1 MVPAICT
8 SGRSSRASLMARPA
22 VVRCSSGMA
31 ARASSSRARSATFS
45 SFSPGMSLTV
55 LPSARN
61 TPGSSLVFRHGCKG
75 RHQGG
80 NPRRR
85 PGYQVPARDQG
96 DAQGDASRRRQA
108 GYPVR
113 RGGSRRGRPRRRPD
127 DHRPQQGLHR
137 ESLRP
142 GLRARGGA
150 GRQGRRRAAGP
161 GARVQR
167 AGHRALRAPGRAEG
181 PRPRRALRG
190 PARRPRA
197 VRGAARRRPHR
208 QPRPAARADD
218 RGARA
223 ARRQRGRAD
232 GGRPGAGL
240 PVRLRRDHADRRGGR
255 GHGDRS
261 GGEAGAR
268 LGAEQLDPDRAL
280 RLRSG
285 RVRRAAR
292 DPARARRRDPAHRR
306 AADAGQARSGGRRR
320 RARRAVPRPPLRH
333 RQQAG
338 LPAHPGPVRLRALR
352 PGRGDRALAAQVP
365 GQPPVTHGH
374 GHRHSDGPLT
384 PVEEHLAEILATV
397 TPLAPAELSLGDVH
411 GLVLAEDV
419 STVSP
424 LPSFDNSGMDG
435 YAVRVEDVAAA
446 TEENPVTLPV
456 TAEIAAGDTGAY
468 ALQPGTA
475 IKIMTGAMLPP
486 GAEAVVPVEWT
497 DGGSARVTIKTG
509 TDYGN
514 AVRLAGEDAKAGE
527 VLVTAGTLL
536 KPMHIAVIA
545 AAGRG
550 AVLVRPRPRVV
561 VLSTGNELAEPGSP
575 LVPGRIYDSN
585 SFMLA
590 AAAREAGCLAYRRV
604 ALPDHPDEVLPAI
617 EDQLVRADLMI
628 TTGGVSMGG
637 EHDVVKAA
645 LQRLGT
651 ITFRKVAMQPGMPQ
665 GFGTIALPA
674 AAAPVSAPGERV
686 PIFTFPGNPVSAY
699 VSFQLFAR
707 PAIGALQG
715 YDGLGLEKIQA
726 TLTGPLRSPAGRRS
740 FLRGVLDRASGTVE
754 PLTGQGSHQI
764 ATLGKAN
771 ALVVVPERVVQMAEG
786 DTAEVLVL
794 P

>member
-1 MVPAICT
+1 
-8 SGRSSRASLMARPA
+8 MAK
-22 VVRCSSGMA
+22 
-31 ARASSSRARSATFS
+31 
-45 SFSPGMSLTV
+45 
-55 LPSARN
+55 N
-61 TPGSSLVFRHGCKG
+61 
-75 RHQGG
+75 
-80 NPRRR
+80 
-85 PGYQVPARDQG
+85 
-96 DAQGDASRRRQA
+96 
-108 GYPVR
+108 
-113 RGGSRRGRPRRRPD
+113 
-127 DHRPQQGLHR
+127 
-137 ESLRP
+137 E
-142 GLRARGGA
+142 
-150 GRQGRRRAAGP
+150 
-161 GARVQR
+161 
-167 AGHRALRAPGRAEG
+167 
-181 PRPRRALRG
+181 
-190 PARRPRA
+190 
-197 VRGAARRRPHR
+197 
-208 QPRPAARADD
+208 
-218 RGARA
+218 
-223 ARRQRGRAD
+223 
-232 GGRPGAGL
+232 
-240 PVRLRRDHADRRGGR
+240 
-255 GHGDRS
+255 
-261 GGEAGAR
+261 
-268 LGAEQLDPDRAL
+268 
-280 RLRSG
+280 
-285 RVRRAAR
+285 
-292 DPARARRRDPAHRR
+292 
-306 AADAGQARSGGRRR
+306 
-320 RARRAVPRPPLRH
+320 
-333 RQQAG
+333 
-338 LPAHPGPVRLRALR
+338 
-352 PGRGDRALAAQVP
+352 
-365 GQPPVTHGH
+365 
-374 GHRHSDGPLT
+374 LT

-397 TPLAPAELSLGDVH
+397 TPLAPTELSLGDVH
-411 GLVLAEDV
+411 GLVLAEDI
-419 STVSP
+419 STVGP

-475 IKIMTGAMLPP
+475 IKIMTGAMLPH

-665 GFGTIALPA
+665 GFGTIALPPA
-674 AAAPVSAPGERV
+674 RAPEEPPRRPVLSLRRRDGYEEMAAPVSSPGERV

-707 PAIGALQG
+707 PALGAMQG
-715 YDGLGLEKIQA
+715 YDGLALEKIKAQ
-726 TLTGPLRSPAGRRS
+726 LSGPLRSPAGRRS
-740 FLRGVLDRASGTVE
+740 FLRGVLDRASGVVE